1 MPNLS
6 IAQLAKAYPLSGNEL
21 IPLSQPD
28 PKQNYALTTF
38 TTTISSL
45 ANYVRDAAIPAG
57 VIWSHG
63 GSFDPIK
70 NSVPK
75 GWLLCD
81 GTAVQIKSYRRLYE
95 AIGDSYGVSVLPG
108 ILFKLPNLKGRFII
122 GYNSLQPTQTP
133 TFGQFQGDPF
143 AFGQYGGEFNHTL
156 SESEMPNH
164 THEVEVI
171 PAEKYFLAAPPPR
184 SGEWAIEQ
192 DQAVPPNGPGSALVQ
207 VNYNPTMLNY
217 GGSRPHNTTPPYMAL
232 NYIIK
237 Y

>member
-1 MPNLS
+1 MSNLS
-6 IAQLAKAYPLSGNEL
+6 IAQLAKANPLLGNEL
-21 IPLSQPD
+21 IPVSQPD
-28 PKQNYALTTF
+28 PKQNNVLTTF
-38 TTTISSL
+38 TTNISDL

-57 VIWSHG
+57 VIWTHG

-81 GTAVQIKSYRRLYE
+81 GTAVQVKSYGRLYQ
-95 AIGDSYGVSVLPG
+95 AIGDSYGISALPG
-108 ILFKLPNLKGRFII
+108 ILFKLPNLKGRFIV
-122 GYNSLQPTQTP
+122 GYNSLEPTQTP

-143 AFGQYGGEFNHTL
+143 TFGQYGGEFNHVL
-156 SESEMPNH
+156 SESEIPSH
-164 THEVEVI
+164 THEIEVA
-171 PAEKYFLAAPPPR
+171 PAERRFLAYPHQA
-184 SGEWAIEQ
+184 GEDRVEQ
-192 DQAVPPNGPGSALVQ
+192 DQGTPPDGPGSTLVK
-207 VNYNPTMLNY
+207 VNFNTTMLNY

>member
-1 MPNLS
+1 MSNLS

-28 PKQNYALTTF
+28 LKQNNVLTTF
-38 TTTISSL
+38 TTNISSL

-57 VIWSHG
+57 VIWSYG

-81 GTAVQIKSYRRLYE
+81 GTAVQIKSYRKLYE
-95 AIGDSYGVSVLPG
+95 AIGDSYGMSALPS

-122 GYNSLQPTQTP
+122 GYNSLEPTQTP
-133 TFGQFQGDPF
+133 AFGQFQGDPF
-143 AFGQYGGEFNHTL
+143 SFGQYGGEFNHTL
-156 SESEMPNH
+156 SESEIPSH

-171 PAEKYFLAAPPPR
+171 PGEKHFLAYPFQG
-184 SGEWAIEQ
+184 SDGWDVEQ
-192 DQAVPPNGPGSALVQ
+192 DQAIPPNGPGSTLVQ